1 MKLLLTIIRA
11 KDTEAVMDHLVEN
24 GFRVTHIA
32 STGGFLRKGNSTLLI
47 GTDEA
52 RVEEALE
59 VIRTAT
65 SPAEEGERRAT
76 VFVLNVDQ
84 FSAL

>member
-1 MKLLLTIIRA
+1 MKLLLTIVHA
-11 KDTEAVMDHLVEN
+11 QDTEAVLDRLIEN
-24 GFRVTHIA
+24 DFRVTHIA

-47 GTDEA
+47 GTDES
-52 RVEEALE
+52 RVEQALE
-59 VIRTAT
+59 VLRMAT